1 MFCEYQGEESLLK
14 KLEAGILHRI
24 ASVQS
29 KNPELISASIYMRE
43 DYGLFRS
50 FRRCSNSEA
59 LNRGVSEARSDRNNR
74 RRSVDKSGVRK
85 AKLQMR
91 NYYIDV
97 FFC

>member
-59 LNRGVSEARSDRNNR
+59 LNKKSRKLGVIETIGGGQWINQ
-74 RRSVDKSGVRK
+74 G
-85 AKLQMR
+85 
-91 NYYIDV
+91 
-97 FFC
+97 